1 MKIFCWQLCIKS
13 YLSSPPQHS
22 PLCLTHSPILF
33 PTNKLTLGLTGQ
45 RRKKEKRK
53 KKDISQIDLQIHGTY
68 THPLLFI
75 QSTKVKITY
84 QWLSPYLPPCVKPL
98 FTNGREGGKKYTYPW
113 AHRECEHRHW
123 DLRAAVAV
131 HWLVMAGRHPQAQ
144 NTKTTKTCWTG
155 WGRMPY
161 HWDNTHTRT
170 EKMQALREIL
180 HTSIINSDL
189 NQNG

>member
-22 PLCLTHSPILF
+22 PFCLTHSPILF

-45 RRKKEKRK
+45 RRKK

-84 QWLSPYLPPCVKPL
+84 QRLSPYLPPCIKTP
-98 FTNGREGGKKYTYPW
+98 FHKWKGGRKK
-113 AHRECEHRHW
+113 
-123 DLRAAVAV
+123 
-131 HWLVMAGRHPQAQ
+131 
-144 NTKTTKTCWTG
+144 
-155 WGRMPY
+155 
-161 HWDNTHTRT
+161 NTHIHEHT
-170 EKMQALREIL
+170 ESVNTDTGIYTPLLRF
-180 HTSIINSDL
+180 T
-189 NQNG
+189 G